1 MNELSVN
8 SEILRR
14 SAAGWWMAVSD
25 RLARLR
31 ERQEAAAAGDQG
43 GAGGVGAGGEVVPV
57 LPAWTELPAAVQA
70 AIQMDLCDSVMLSAL
85 GYSAPRHDHFVLERI
100 WRWCEAINL
109 RGLVCEAKTSFHRHK
124 VYGKTAAVIMEM
136 AADEGLIV
144 HLGHLVIVLA
154 RYQARGEKPITEQDL
169 IAWKREPVVRALR
182 EQWHEDL
189 GLMREAMVAAE
200 QGKAGMEAKERRAV

>member
-1 MNELSVN
+1 MSQTIVN
-8 SEILRR
+8 QEIISR
-14 SAAGWWMAVSD
+14 
-25 RLARLR
+25 
-31 ERQEAAAAGDQG
+31 AAAGFWVAMQDEFARERESSLRHG
-43 GAGGVGAGGEVVPV
+43 ENDGESVGVWA
-57 LPAWTELPAAVQA
+57 LPAMPAWQELPEPMRAALQRHLADAV
-70 AIQMDLCDSVMLSAL
+70 SLSSL
-85 GYSAPRHDHFVLERI
+85 GYAAPTHDHYALERI

-124 VYGKTAAVIMEM
+124 VYGKAAAVIMEM

-169 IAWKREPVVRALR
+169 ISWKREPVVRALR

-200 QGKAGMEAKERRAV
+200 QGKVGRQAKERRAV

>member
-14 SAAGWWMAVSD
+14 AAAGWWMAVAD

-31 ERQEAAAAGDQG
+31 DGQDGAGAGAAG
-43 GAGGVGAGGEVVPV
+43 EVMQQ
-57 LPAWTELPAAVQA
+57 LPAWAELPAHVQA
-70 AIQMDLCDSVMLSAL
+70 AIQMDLCDSVMLSAM
-85 GYSAPRHDHFVLERI
+85 GYAAPAHDHFVLERI
-100 WRWCEAINL
+100 GGWCEAINL
-109 RGLVCEAKTSFHRHK
+109 RGLLCEAKTSFNRHK
-124 VYGKTAAVIMEM
+124 VYGKAAAVIMEM
-136 AADEGLIV
+136 AAEEGLIV

-169 IAWKREPVVRALR
+169 ISWKREPVVRALR

-189 GLMREAMVAAE
+189 GLMREAIAAAE
-200 QGKAGMEAKERRAV
+200 RGGGGGETTAKERRAV